1 MAPEPFPRNEKNRC
15 PPVLV
20 QLVGTPIP
28 KKGRASGEATLD
40 ATRAGESSL
49 RPGVEQAWSKMM
61 QKSIY
66 IIYIYIR
73 RRGSQWHRPYVDLS
87 IGYHIYIYILL
98 SNDLGQRDA
107 SDIPIW
113 LPPGLSHVP

>member
-66 IIYIYIR
+66 IIYIYIYI
-73 RRGSQWHRPYVDLS
+73 YVEEALS
-87 IGYHIYIYILL
+87 GIGLMSTFRSATIYIYIYT
-98 SNDLGQRDA
+98 
-107 SDIPIW
+107 
-113 LPPGLSHVP
+113 V